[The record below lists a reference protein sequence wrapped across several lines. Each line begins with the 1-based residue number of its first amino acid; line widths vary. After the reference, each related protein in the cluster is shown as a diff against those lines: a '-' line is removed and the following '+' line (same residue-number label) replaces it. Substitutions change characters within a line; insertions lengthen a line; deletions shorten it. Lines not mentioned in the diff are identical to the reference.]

1 MAFGNKMNG
10 FDENGSNGG
19 VSKLTVY
26 NNTAYNNGAYNFYFD
41 HNAGH
46 VFRNNVSYGT
56 GKIKTTG
63 TADHN
68 SWDLGVSLSSA
79 D

>member
-1 MAFGNKMNG
+1 AFGNKMNG

-19 VSKLTVY
+19 VSKLTLY
-26 NNTAYNNGAYNFYFD
+26 NNTAYNNGIYNFYFD
-41 HNAGH
+41 AAAGH
-46 VFRNNVSYGT
+46 VFRNNISYGT
-56 GKIKTTG
+56 GKLKTTG

-68 SWDLGVSLSSA
+68 SWDAGVSLSSA